1 MSPLRWI
8 VGRLRQLQASDA
20 DATRDADD
28 DALRQDGGVVT
39 GDAAATRRRSERSRL
54 RRFLDSDFVQS
65 APFWLPPFLLMGFFV
80 YAAIGWN
87 FVISLTEYSGFGAI
101 DYSNLGLHN
110 YRAMLSD
117 SQMWAVTRNTF
128 VLLVVFTLVCLVVGL
143 LLAILL
149 DREIRFGRAFRT
161 IYLLPFSL
169 SFIVTAQFWLWMYNF
184 NFGIINQAIGLV
196 GLGPYSWL
204 GNPRLVLGSVIFALM
219 WQFSGYTMVVYLAA
233 LRAIPKDQYEAARVD
248 GAGTVKMYWRVI
260 IPQLKPAM
268 VSAAVVLVLFAL
280 KAFDFLYAI
289 WGWRPRRGADIL
301 ATKMVREAF
310 QRQEW
315 AYGASIA
322 IFLFVLSLA
331 VIAPYLYQQHK
342 QGNL

>member
-1 MSPLRWI
+1 MKRIFRQI
-8 VGRLRQLQASDA
+8 VTRLRD
-20 DATRDADD
+20 
-28 DALRQDGGVVT
+28 RQDGPDEAIQTDGGVTADGVT
-39 GDAAATRRRSERSRL
+39 ADGTETVTRTRL
-54 RRFLDSDFVQS
+54 RRFIDSEFVQS
-65 APFWLPPFLLMGFFV
+65 APFWVPPFVLMGFFV
-80 YAAIGWN
+80 YGAIGWN
-87 FVISLTEYSGFGAI
+87 FWISLTDYYGFGAI
-101 DYSNLGLHN
+101 DYTSLSLDN
-110 YRAMLSD
+110 YWAMLND
-117 SQMWAVTRNTF
+117 PQIIEVTQNTF
-128 VLLVVFTLVCLVVGL
+128 VLLVAFTLACLVVGL

-149 DREIRFGRAFRT
+149 DRKIRFGTGFRT

-169 SFIVTAQFWLWMYNF
+169 SFIVTAQFWMWMYNF
-184 NFGIINQAIGLV
+184 EVGIVNRTVGAF

-204 GNPRLVLGSVIFALM
+204 GDPGLVLWSVIFALV
-219 WQFSGYTMVVYLAA
+219 WQFSGYTMVIYLAA
-233 LRAIPKDQYEAARVD
+233 LRAIPTDQYEAARAD
-248 GAGTVKMYWRVI
+248 GAGTLKMYWRVI

-268 VSAAVVLVLFAL
+268 VSASVVLVLFAL

-322 IFLFVLSLA
+322 LFLFVLSLA
-331 VIAPYLYQQHK
+331 IITPYLYQQYR